1 MFTDRIE
8 ICRHRHNAFIY
19 LIPSSHNTRSPSHE
33 KFIRWIATD
42 IDIDKL
48 STDGSVTE
56 PSNQA
61 GAGGIIRDSNGIWIA
76 GFARNLGFCSV
87 PSAECWALREGLQL
101 AKNLNIHSL
110 EVEMDS
116 AFIFSL
122 CKSNNLISHELA
134 PIILDCRE
142 LLTTFQKV
150 CFHHNYREAN
160 KCADILANWG
170 RSNTQDFTFF
180 ELCPNFVLPLLLQDL
195 KGVTT
200 PRMTVL

>member
-1 MFTDRIE
+1 MKIFNSVNYVHSISKRFFLDL
-8 ICRHRHNAFIY
+8 H
-19 LIPSSHNTRSPSHE
+19 
-33 KFIRWIATD
+33 D
-42 IDIDKL
+42 
-48 STDGSVTE
+48 TDGSVSGPT
-56 PSNQA
+56 NQA
-61 GAGGIIRDSNGIWIA
+61 RASGIIPDSNGLWIA

-200 PRMTVL
+200 PRSQDCTLICTPLT